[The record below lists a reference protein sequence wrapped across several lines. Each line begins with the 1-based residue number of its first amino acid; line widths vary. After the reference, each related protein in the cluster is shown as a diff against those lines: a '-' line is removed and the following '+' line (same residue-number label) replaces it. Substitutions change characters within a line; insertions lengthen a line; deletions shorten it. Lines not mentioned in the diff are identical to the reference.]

1 MMREPEDPNE
11 VVVSWAW
18 HQHFVTVW
26 EDPSEVLP
34 WTLRWEVFPDV
45 DVDDGDTPPWTR
57 TETFRYASEA
67 LIRAG
72 VIAHSVEFDER
83 LIQADVSVPSD
94 RSAFEQLVVKLLA
107 FATAS
112 RVSTDLT
119 HHVRR

>member
-1 MMREPEDPNE
+1 MRHEPEDPNE
-11 VVVSWAW
+11 LVVNWAW

-26 EDPSEVLP
+26 EDPDEVLP
-34 WTLRWEVFPDV
+34 WTLRWEVFPSI
-45 DVDDGDTPPWTR
+45 DDGDTPPWQHE
-57 TETFRYASEA
+57 ETFRYAAEA
-67 LIRAG
+67 LVRAG
-72 VIAHSVEFDER
+72 VIAHSVEFDQR
-83 LIQADVSVPSD
+83 LIQADVNVSSD